1 MEKLDDRFRGLKSE
15 TGSQAG
21 TVSQELREVIGS
33 VSDPN
38 VIRSRNVFLLR
49 KGRGL
54 GIAKDIKENVEAA
67 GGFEPPHRG
76 FADLSL
82 NHLGTPPR
90 FQI

>member
-15 TGSQAG
+15 TASQAG
-21 TVSQELREVIGS
+21 TVSQELREAIGS

-38 VIRSRNVFLLR
+38 VARSRNVFLVR

-54 GIAKDIKENVEAA
+54 GIAKENVEAA

-82 NHLGTPPR
+82 NHLGTAP
-90 FQI
+90 